1 MDIKKGKLDFSKLI
15 SPRYRGLLS
24 LLLAAVVLVGGYF
37 FILAQP
43 INTYRDSLGLLSQQ
57 QADIK
62 IAQAQIASAQAYS
75 ANLYNVTAEDKR
87 VLDMALPTEPD
98 FSSIIEQVTSLAERS
113 GFTVS
118 SIDVSEVNGKEN
130 VKSADG
136 DIGKVS
142 LKVKLIGGDYAQL
155 KRFVE
160 LSEKSV
166 MVMDIT
172 SLNFSSKEP
181 TYDVSLLVYYY
192 LKG

>member
-1 MDIKKGKLDFSKLI
+1 MDTKKGKIDFSKLI

-24 LLLAAVVLVGGYF
+24 LLLAIIILVGGYF
-37 FILAQP
+37 FILAAP
-43 INTYRDSLGLLSQQ
+43 TAAYRESLGLLGKQ

-62 IAQAQIASAQAYS
+62 TAEAQIASAQTRSADFYS
-75 ANLYNVTAEDKR
+75 ATAEDKKI
-87 VLDMALPTEPD
+87 LDMALPTEPD
-98 FSSIIEQVTSLAERS
+98 FSSIIEQVTSLAKRS

-118 SIDVSEVNGKEN
+118 SIDVSEVNGKN
-130 VKSADG
+130 NTKSASG
-136 DIGKVS
+136 DIGKVA
-142 LKVKLIGGDYAQL
+142 LKVKLIGGGYEQL

-172 SLNFSSKEP
+172 SFNFGSKDPAYE
-181 TYDVSLLVYYY
+181 VSLLVYYY

>member
-1 MDIKKGKLDFSKLI
+1 MDTKKGKFDFSKLI

-24 LLLAAVVLVGGYF
+24 LLLAVIILVGGYF
-37 FILAQP
+37 FILAAP
-43 INTYRDSLGLLSQQ
+43 IAAYRQSLGLLGKQ

-62 IAQAQIASAQAYS
+62 AANAQIASAQAYA
-75 ANLYNVTAEDKR
+75 ANLYNVTAEDKKI
-87 VLDMALPTEPD
+87 LDMALPTEPD

-118 SIDVSEVNGKEN
+118 SIDLSEVNGKGN
-130 VKSADG
+130 AKSASG
-136 DIGKVS
+136 DIGKVA
-142 LKVKLIGGDYAQL
+142 LKVKLIGGGYEQL

-166 MVMDIT
+166 MVLDIT
-172 SLNFSSKEP
+172 SFNFSSDNP
-181 TYDVSLLVYYY
+181 TYDISLLVYYY